1 MGSLKRKIARNK
13 EKKLNKKMSK
23 QISMFGQ
30 LENECATC
38 QEPFDKKSEE
48 HVKTWRVVIREKE
61 EVVRLYCPECWEK
74 TMELIKE
81 IEDDFR
87 VQIEEGGEEAPES
100 EPK

>member
-13 EKKLNKKMSK
+13 EKKLNKKMRK

-38 QEPFDKKSEE
+38 QEPFDKKSKE

-61 EVVRLYCPECWEK
+61 EVVRLYCPGCWER
-74 TMELIKE
+74 TIELIEE
-81 IEDDFR
+81 IKNDFR
-87 VQIEEGGEEAPES
+87 VQIEDGGDEAPKS
-100 EPK
+100 EP